1 MLGSIVLSA
10 RLYILPVLG
19 RQGLQDNADLVAAAG
34 SGCATVITAA
44 IGRGRIAAACVI
56 DNAIAPASN
65 IANTL
70 FLFIIFLLSF
80 FRDLLSQRPFT
91 LVYFTL
97 ACTLYQ
103 QSLLIF
109 CWMKF
114 KRDRITK

>member
-19 RQGLQDNADLVAAAG
+19 SQVFRITLTFVAAAG
-34 SGCATVITAA
+34 SGCATVITAV

-80 FRDLLSQRPFT
+80 SGPCSLSALLRLCISHLR
-91 LVYFTL
+91 V
-97 ACTLYQ
+97 
-103 QSLLIF
+103 LLISSPS
-109 CWMKF
+109 
-114 KRDRITK
+114 